1 MKYLTSVVKS
11 LLNLPGFKTK
21 RRLILFLVDDYGSI
35 RMPSIE
41 TYNKLYNTGINWGNC
56 RYSKY
61 ETIESNTDLEALFN
75 VLTSFKD
82 MNGNHVVYT
91 PMACM
96 ANPDFDKIKENGFE
110 KYYYEPFTETL
121 KKYNNHD
128 KVYEYWKKGI
138 ELNIFV
144 PQSHNREHINVKRW
158 MTDLQKNNPITHLA
172 FNENMFGVGKAY
184 SDKILWEYQPALEI
198 ENAEDIREQVNIIR
212 DGLDLFRKICGYSAI
227 HFTPPNATINHSLYD
242 SLYDNGIKLIDS
254 PRIENETLGNSKF
267 KKHIH
272 YIGQKHK
279 TGLKYFVRN
288 AVFEPNENPNFDS
301 VARCLSDIELAF
313 KFNQPA
319 IISSHRVNFCGEL
332 YKENRE
338 KGLKSLSE
346 LIKKI
351 LVKWPNAEFVSVNEL
366 AKLMN
371 V

>member
-1 MKYLTSVVKS
+1 MSLLNKYLKK
-11 LLNLPGFKTK
+11 LLNLPGYKTK
-21 RRLILFLVDDYGSI
+21 RKLILFVVDDYGSI
-35 RMPSIE
+35 RMPSIDV
-41 TYNKLYNTGINWGNC
+41 YKKLSTSGVNFGNC

-61 ETIESNTDLEALFN
+61 ETIESNTDLEDLFN
-75 VLTSFKD
+75 VLTSYKD
-82 MNGNHVVYT
+82 INGNHVVYT

-96 ANPDFDKIKENGFE
+96 ANPAFDKIKENGFE
-110 KYYYEPFTETL
+110 KYYYEPFTDTL
-121 KKYNNHD
+121 KKYYNHD

-144 PQSHNREHINVKRW
+144 PQSHNREHINVRRW
-158 MTDLQKNNPITHLA
+158 MMDLQNNNPITHLA

-184 SDKILWEYQPALEI
+184 SDQIEWEYQPALEI
-198 ENAEDIREQVNIIR
+198 DNIEDISEQKNIID

-242 SLYDNGIKLIDS
+242 SLYKSGIKLIDS

-279 TGLKYFVRN
+279 SGLKYIVRN
-288 AVFEPNENPNFDS
+288 AVFEPNDNENFDS
-301 VARCLSDIELAF
+301 VGRCLADIEMAF
-313 KFNQPA
+313 QYNQPA

-332 YKENRE
+332 YPENRD

-351 LVKWPNAEFVSVNEL
+351 LIKWPEAEFVSVNEL
-366 AKLMN
+366 ANLMD